1 MSVTQ
6 FYIGFLNSRYSEM
19 CVSIK
24 SLSLPMATPKIN
36 PDHIAENPYHIKHG
50 AKHTTGIFALYQ

>member
-1 MSVTQ
+1 
-6 FYIGFLNSRYSEM
+6 M

-50 AKHTTGIFALYQ
+50 AKYKTGIFALYQ